1 MRPLAPL
8 ARLLVASA
16 LALSVFGVFG
26 VFDAVA
32 PRPAEA
38 AIVERV
44 VAVIGERPILL
55 SELRHRARPHLIAIA
70 SQSPSAAQQAAAESE
85 KIRELLTRMIDDRL
99 EEIAADKARLSV
111 SAEEVDAGIKNVAAS
126 QRLSVPELLTEAGRQ
141 GLSEQDYR
149 DEIRRQLLEGKLIQL
164 RVRGRVRVTETDARA
179 AYTRWLRDFGGDVVI
194 EPRILAL
201 RIQQGATAQDIQVR
215 ETFAQELAIRARKG
229 EDFCKLVTEYS
240 DDTQTKTTC
249 GSRGPQPMQALFAPL
264 QELVKKLGAGE
275 TGEPLRFGNEAILI
289 VQVRDAAHIPKFE
302 EVKDAMLERAFSE
315 AMERQRK
322 AWLQELRRGLY
333 IDVRL

>member
-1 MRPLAPL
+1 MLDLRPTMRPPRHF
-8 ARLLVASA
+8 ARLLLASLLGIGLS
-16 LALSVFGVFG
+16 LA
-26 VFDAVA
+26 
-32 PRPAEA
+32 PIRPARA

-70 SQSPSAAQQAAAESE
+70 AQSPTPAQQAAAESE

-99 EEIAADKARLSV
+99 EEIAADKARLSI

-126 QRLSVPELLTEAGRQ
+126 QRLSVPDLLNEAQRQ

-179 AYTRWLRDFGGDVVI
+179 AYTRWLRDFGGDAVV
-194 EPRILAL
+194 EPRIVAL
-201 RIQQGATAQDIQVR
+201 RIQPGATAQDIEVR
-215 ETFAQELAIRARKG
+215 ETFAQELVIRARKG
-229 EDFCKLVTEYS
+229 EDFCALVAQYS

-249 GSRGPQPMQALFAPL
+249 GSRGPQPLQALFPPL

-275 TGEPLRFGNEAILI
+275 TGEPLRFGNEAILV
-289 VQVRDAAHIPKFE
+289 VQVRDAAHVPKFE
-302 EVKDAMLERAFSE
+302 EVQGAMLERAYGD

-322 AWLQELRRGLY
+322 LWLQELRRGLY

>member
-1 MRPLAPL
+1 MRPLASI
-8 ARLLVASA
+8 ARLLAVSA
-16 LALSVFGVFG
+16 LALGVLAG
-26 VFDAVA
+26 A
-32 PRPAEA
+32 PRPARA

-55 SELRHRARPHLIAIA
+55 SELGHRARPHLIAIA
-70 SQSPSAAQQAAAESE
+70 AQAPSPAQQAAAESE

-99 EEIAADKARLSV
+99 EEIAADKARLSI

-126 QRLSVPELLTEAGRQ
+126 QRLSVPDLLAEAARQ

-149 DEIRRQLLEGKLIQL
+149 DEIRRQLLEVKLIQL

-179 AYTRWLRDFGGDVVI
+179 AYARWLRDFGGDVVI

-201 RIQQGATAQDIQVR
+201 RIQLGATAQDIQVR
-215 ETFAQELAIRARKG
+215 ETFAQDLAMRARKG
-229 EDFCKLVTEYS
+229 EDFCKLVAQYS

-249 GSRGPQPMQALFAPL
+249 GSRGPQPMQALFPPL

-275 TGEPLRFGNEAILI
+275 TGDPLRFGNEAILI
-289 VQVRDAAHIPKFE
+289 VQVRDAAHVPKFE
-302 EVKDAMLERAFSE
+302 EVKEAMLERAFGE

>member
-1 MRPLAPL
+1 MK
-8 ARLLVASA
+8 RLVRSI
-16 LALSVFGVFG
+16 V
-26 VFDAVA
+26 AVA
-32 PRPAEA
+32 FGIGVLSGVGPFGSGEREAEA
-38 AIVERV
+38 SIVERV

-70 SQSPSAAQQAAAESE
+70 AQNPSPAQQAAAESE

-99 EEIAADKARLSV
+99 EEIAADKARISV
-111 SAEEVDAGIKNVAAS
+111 SAEEVDNGMKNVAAS
-126 QRLSVPELLTEAGRQ
+126 QRLSVPDLLNEAQRQ

-164 RVRGRVRVTETDARA
+164 RVRGRVRVNEGDARA
-179 AYTRWLRDFGGDVVI
+179 AYTRWIRDSGGDIVV

-201 RIQQGATAQDIQVR
+201 RIQPGATDQDIQVR
-215 ETFAQELAIRARKG
+215 ETFAKELVIRARKG
-229 EDFCKLVTEYS
+229 EDFCKLVTEHS

-249 GSRGPQPMQALFAPL
+249 GSRGPQPLQALFPPL
-264 QELVKKLGAGE
+264 REVVQKLAAGE
-275 TGEPLRFGNEAILI
+275 TGDPIRFGTEAILV
-289 VQVRDAAHIPKFE
+289 VQTKDGAHLPKFE
-302 EVKDAMLERAFSE
+302 EVKDAMLDRAFGE

-322 AWLQELRRGLY
+322 LWLQELRRGLY

>member
-1 MRPLAPL
+1 MRPLASF
-8 ARLLVASA
+8 ARLLAASA
-16 LALSVFGVFG
+16 LALGLVG
-26 VFDAVA
+26 A
-32 PRPAEA
+32 PRPAAA

-70 SQSPSAAQQAAAESE
+70 AQSPSPAQQAAAESE

-126 QRLSVPELLTEAGRQ
+126 QRMGVPELLAEAARQ

-215 ETFAQELAIRARKG
+215 ETFAQDLAMRARKG
-229 EDFCKLVTEYS
+229 EDFCKLVAEYS

-249 GSRGPQPMQALFAPL
+249 GSRGPQPMQALFPPL

-275 TGEPLRFGNEAILI
+275 TGDPLRFGNEAILI
-289 VQVRDAAHIPKFE
+289 VQVRDAAHVPKFE
-302 EVKDAMLERAFSE
+302 EVKGAMLERAFGE